1 MPDSSTPPP
10 TGRQLYLPELP
21 RLIPVA
27 YHANAVQLE
36 TASNNWVRR
45 FLGDCFAGEE
55 ELLRFL
61 RQRNGLYGPL
71 TVPNAE
77 PEKALCVSDWYQL
90 VNAVET
96 IGAGSLLGGVVAG
109 VKDGDSAGQPESSYL
124 NAARDLFGR
133 LVVGLSQAQRE
144 RLDQGLAALHA
155 EVVSA
160 VPALPPTDAP
170 DLDTCLDRR
179 AARMRYRVLG
189 LLTEYAAAVDMSPF
203 VGTPEFRELQAHAC
217 RQMIIVSDLLSYRT
231 AQRKTTPMNSV
242 RLLNERDG
250 LPLQDAVDRLCE
262 LVEQYERAYIGARS
276 RILATPLGNHPET
289 RVYLVGL
296 DQLVAGSQ
304 EFAYIT
310 PRHFGDGA
318 VWDGTRSGWYSVDEP
333 VTRLHRTDDHS

>member
-1 MPDSSTPPP
+1 MPDSSPPP
-10 TGRQLYLPELP
+10 TGRHLYLPELP

-71 TVPNAE
+71 TVPEGE
-77 PEKALCVSDWYQL
+77 PAKVLCVSDWYQL
-90 VNAVET
+90 VNAIEA

-109 VKDGDSAGQPESSYL
+109 VKDGAGAGQPGSAYL
-124 NAARDLFGR
+124 DAARDLFGR
-133 LVVGLSQAQRE
+133 IVVGLSQAQRQ

-155 EVVSA
+155 EVVSP
-160 VPALPPTDAP
+160 VPALPSTDVP

-189 LLTEYAAAVDMSPF
+189 LLTEFAAEVDMTPF
-203 VGTPEFRELQAHAC
+203 IGAHEFQQLHAHAC

-231 AQRKTTPMNSV
+231 AQRKTTPMNAV

-250 LPLQDAVDRLCE
+250 LPLQDAVDRLCA
-262 LVEQYERAYIGARS
+262 LVEHHERAYIAARS
-276 RILATPLGNHPET
+276 RILASPLGNHPDT
-289 RVYLVGL
+289 RVYLVGM
-296 DQLVAGSQ
+296 DHLVAGSQ

-333 VTRLHRTDDHS
+333 VTRLHGTDDHS